1 MELRHL
7 RYFVAVA
14 EEGSLTNAAGRR
26 LHTAQPSLSRQIRD
40 LELEI
45 GVKLLERKA
54 RGITLTA
61 AGRIFLDHARLALMQ
76 IEVACDAARGTEQPE
91 KKPKF
96 VIGFLL
102 GQEAVW
108 LSESLRIL
116 REEAPDVEIT
126 LMTKS
131 SPELAVGLMQGK
143 IDVALLRHETH
154 TAGLAFKFLS
164 KEPLIAILPARHRL
178 VRHRAVRPQDLAR
191 ESFISTARVAP
202 VLRTVIDDYA
212 VKEGITLKQNYDAET
227 LSGGMSLVASTGGFT
242 LLPLYVRNAL
252 IPSVVARPLRGE
264 VPTIGLMMGYN
275 KSNASPL
282 LKRFL
287 LRGDELVNRVFQSG
301 AYSRS
306 LRRGDRS
313 YEVSQHQV
321 TRRRVAREFLTDS
334 GAQTSANSA

>member
-7 RYFVAVA
+7 RYFIAVA
-14 EEGSLTNAAGRR
+14 EEGSLTNAAERR
-26 LHTAQPSLSRQIRD
+26 LHTTQPSLSRQIRD

-45 GVKLLERKA
+45 GVKLLERKT
-54 RGITLTA
+54 RGIALTA
-61 AGRIFLDHARLALMQ
+61 AGRVFLDHARLALMQ
-76 IEVACDAARGTEQPE
+76 IEVACDAARGTEQPG
-91 KKPKF
+91 KKPNF

-102 GQEAVW
+102 GQEAIW

-143 IDVALLRHETH
+143 IDVALLRREVH
-154 TAGLAFKFLS
+154 TVGLAFRFLS
-164 KEPLIAILPARHRL
+164 TEPLIAILPTRHHLARHRT
-178 VRHRAVRPQDLAR
+178 VPPQDLAR
-191 ESFISTARVAP
+191 ESFISTARAAP
-202 VLRTVIDDYA
+202 VLRSVIDDYA
-212 VKEGITLKQNYDAET
+212 AKTGITLKQNYDAET

-242 LLPLYVRNAL
+242 LLPLYARNAL

-275 KSNASPL
+275 KSNTSPL

-287 LRGDELVNRVFQSG
+287 LRADELVNRVFQG
-301 AYSRS
+301 ETTPA
-306 LRRGDRS
+306 L
-313 YEVSQHQV
+313 
-321 TRRRVAREFLTDS
+321 
-334 GAQTSANSA
+334 

>member
-7 RYFVAVA
+7 RYFIAVA
-14 EEGSLTNAAGRR
+14 EEGSLTNAAERR
-26 LHTAQPSLSRQIRD
+26 LHTTQPSLSRQIRD

-45 GVKLLERKA
+45 GVKLLERKT
-54 RGITLTA
+54 RGIALTA
-61 AGRIFLDHARLALMQ
+61 AGRVFLDHARLALMQ
-76 IEVACDAARGTEQPE
+76 IEVACDAARGTEQPG
-91 KKPKF
+91 KKPNF

-102 GQEAVW
+102 GQEAIW

-143 IDVALLRHETH
+143 IDVALVRREVH
-154 TAGLAFKFLS
+154 TVGLAFRFLS
-164 KEPLIAILPARHRL
+164 REPLIAILPTRHRL
-178 VRHRAVRPQDLAR
+178 ARHRAVPPQDLAR
-191 ESFISTARVAP
+191 ENFISTARAAP
-202 VLRTVIDDYA
+202 VLKSVIDDYA
-212 VKEGITLKQNYDAET
+212 AKTGITLKQNYDAET

-242 LLPLYVRNAL
+242 LLPLYARNAL

-275 KSNASPL
+275 KSNTSPL

-287 LRGDELVNRVFQSG
+287 LRADELVHRVFQG
-301 AYSRS
+301 EAYSRT
-306 LRRGDRS
+306 LKRGDRKPS
-313 YEVSQHQV
+313 V
-321 TRRRVAREFLTDS
+321 
-334 GAQTSANSA
+334 

>member
-14 EEGSLTNAAGRR
+14 EEGSLTNAAERR

-40 LELEI
+40 LEAEL

-54 RGITLTA
+54 RGIVLTA
-61 AGRIFLDHARLALMQ
+61 AGRVFLDHARLALLQ
-76 IEVACDAARGTEQPE
+76 IEVACEAARGTEKPE
-91 KKPKF
+91 RPGF

-108 LSESLRIL
+108 LAESLRIL
-116 REEAPDVEIT
+116 REEAPNVEIT
-126 LMTKS
+126 LVTKS
-131 SPELAVGLMQGK
+131 SPELADELMQGK
-143 IDVALLRHETH
+143 IDVALLRRERQ
-154 TAGLAFKFLS
+154 TAGLAFKFLIE
-164 KEPLIAILPARHRL
+164 EPLVAILPARHRL
-178 VRHRAVRPQDLAR
+178 ARHRAVRPQDLAR

-202 VLRTVIDDYA
+202 VLRGVIDDYA
-212 VKEGITLKQNYDAET
+212 AKEGITLKQKYDAET

-242 LLPLYVRNAL
+242 LLPLYVQNAL

-264 VPTIGLMMGYN
+264 VPTISLMMGYS

-287 LRGDELVNRVFQSG
+287 LRTDELVKRVVPG
-301 AYSRS
+301 
-306 LRRGDRS
+306 
-313 YEVSQHQV
+313 E
-321 TRRRVAREFLTDS
+321 AR
-334 GAQTSANSA
+334 

>member
-14 EEGSLTNAAGRR
+14 EEGSLTNAAERR

-54 RGITLTA
+54 RGIALTA
-61 AGRIFLDHARLALMQ
+61 AGRVFLDHSRLALMQ
-76 IEVACDAARGTEQPE
+76 IEVACEAARGTE
-91 KKPKF
+91 KPDKLGF

-116 REEAPDVEIT
+116 REEPDVEIT

-131 SPELAVGLMQGK
+131 SPELADGLMQGK
-143 IDVALLRHETH
+143 IDVALLRRETQ
-154 TAGLAFKFLS
+154 TAGLAFKFLT

-178 VRHRAVRPQDLAR
+178 ARHRAVRPQDLAR

-212 VKEGITLKQNYDAET
+212 AKEGITLKQNYDAET

-242 LLPLYVRNAL
+242 LLPLYVR
-252 IPSVVARPLRGE
+252 
-264 VPTIGLMMGYN
+264 
-275 KSNASPL
+275 K
-282 LKRFL
+282 
-287 LRGDELVNRVFQSG
+287 
-301 AYSRS
+301 
-306 LRRGDRS
+306 
-313 YEVSQHQV
+313 
-321 TRRRVAREFLTDS
+321 
-334 GAQTSANSA
+334 

>member
-1 MELRHL
+1 LELRHL
-7 RYFVAVA
+7 RYFIAVA
-14 EEGSLTNAAGRR
+14 EEGSLTNAAERR

-45 GVKLLERKA
+45 GVKLIERRA
-54 RGITLTA
+54 RGIALTA
-61 AGRIFLDHARLALMQ
+61 AGRVFLDHARLALMQ
-76 IEVACDAARGTEQPE
+76 IEVACEAARSTEQP
-91 KKPKF
+91 KKPGF

-131 SPELAVGLMQGK
+131 SPELADGLMQGK
-143 IDVALLRHETH
+143 IDVALLRREAH
-154 TAGLAFKFLS
+154 TVGLAFKFLI
-164 KEPLIAILPARHRL
+164 KEPLIAILPTGHRL
-178 VRHRAVRPQDLAR
+178 ARHRAVRPEDLAR

-202 VLRTVIDDYA
+202 VLRAVIDDYA
-212 VKEGITLKQNYDAET
+212 AEAGIRLKQNYDAET

-242 LLPLYVRNAL
+242 LLPL

-264 VPTIGLMMGYN
+264 VPTIDLMMGYN
-275 KSNASPL
+275 KSNTSPL

-287 LRGDELVNRVFQSG
+287 LCADELVNRVFQEE

-306 LRRGDRS
+306 LKRGDRKPS
-313 YEVSQHQV
+313 V
-321 TRRRVAREFLTDS
+321 
-334 GAQTSANSA
+334 